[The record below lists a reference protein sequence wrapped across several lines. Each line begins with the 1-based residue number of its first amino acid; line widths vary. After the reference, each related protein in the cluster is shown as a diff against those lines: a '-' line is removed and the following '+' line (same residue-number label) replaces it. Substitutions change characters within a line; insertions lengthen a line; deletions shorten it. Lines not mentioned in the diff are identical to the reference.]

1 MNSATSEI
9 LSKKVSELGNL
20 PAMPSVLN
28 SLTEHF
34 SQDPSRIN
42 IHKVVELISYDKSL
56 AAQCLRMA
64 NSALFHR
71 YSEIQSVNDAVLAL
85 GLGRVRDIVYSCSLP
100 QLFVGSKQGMA
111 PATFW
116 RHALGVALV
125 SQHLGQRLA
134 VACQDKLYLTGLLHD
149 IGILV
154 NALLFPREFAGILLT
169 AETTEVPLCEAEQQV
184 LGFSHCESGRILAD
198 LWKLPASISTVVEFH
213 HTPPTEGD
221 DVELAAIIYLADL
234 LCRLRGLGYGY
245 YEAREFELG
254 SEPAWRTLAARY
266 PVAAQLDMARFT
278 FELDAYCVEVHAMVD
293 AILAGRPK

>member
-100 QLFVGSKQGMA
+100 QLFVGAKQGMA

-134 VACQDKLYLTGLLHD
+134 VACQDKLYLAGLLHD

-169 AETTEVPLCEAEQQV
+169 AETTEVPLCEVEQQV

-198 LWKLPASISTVVEFH
+198 IWKLPVSISTVVEFH
-213 HTPPTEGD
+213 HTPPSEGD
-221 DVELAAIIYLADL
+221 DVELAAIVYLADL

-245 YEAREFELG
+245 YEAREFDLG
-254 SEPAWRTLAARY
+254 SEPAWRALAQRY
-266 PVAAQLDMARFT
+266 PAAAQMDMARFT

>member
-1 MNSATSEI
+1 MNAGTSQI
-9 LSKKVSELGNL
+9 LSKKVNELGNL

-34 SQDPSRIN
+34 SQDPSRMN
-42 IHKVVELISYDKSL
+42 IRKVVELISYDKSL
-56 AAQCLRMA
+56 AAHCLRMA

-100 QLFVGSKQGMA
+100 QLFVGAKQGMA

-116 RHALGVALV
+116 RHALGTALI

-134 VACQDKLYLTGLLHD
+134 VACQDKLYLAGLLHD

-154 NALLFPREFAGILLT
+154 NALLFPREFAGILHT
-169 AETTEVPLCEAEQQV
+169 AETAEVPLCEVEQQE

-198 LWKLPASISTVVEFH
+198 IWKLPASISTVIEFH
-213 HTPPTEGD
+213 HTPPSEGD
-221 DVELAAIIYLADL
+221 DVELSAIVYLPTCFAACAVSATVTMRPANLTWVPNPPGEHSLRDTQSPH
-234 LCRLRGLGYGY
+234 RWTWRGLLSSWMPT
-245 YEAREFELG
+245 ASRCMR
-254 SEPAWRTLAARY
+254 W
-266 PVAAQLDMARFT
+266 
-278 FELDAYCVEVHAMVD
+278 
-293 AILAGRPK
+293 

>member
-1 MNSATSEI
+1 
-9 LSKKVSELGNL
+9 
-20 PAMPSVLN
+20 MPSVLN

-34 SQDPSRIN
+34 SQDPARIN
-42 IHKVVELISYDKSL
+42 IHRVVELISYDKSL

-71 YSEIQSVNDAVLAL
+71 YSEIHSVNDAVMAL

-100 QLFVGSKQGMA
+100 QLFIGNKQGMA

-116 RHALGVALV
+116 RHALGTALI

-134 VACQDKLYLTGLLHD
+134 VACQDKLYLAGLLHD

-154 NALLFPREFAGILLT
+154 NALLSPPEFAEILRT
-169 AETTEVPLCEAEQQV
+169 ASSSETPLCEVEQEV

-198 LWKLPASISTVVEFH
+198 IWKLPPSISAVIEFH
-213 HTPPTEGD
+213 HFPPTEGD
-221 DVELAAIIYLADL
+221 DVELTAIVYLADL

-245 YEAREFELG
+245 YEAREFDLG
-254 SEPAWRTLAARY
+254 SQAPWRTLAERY
-266 PVAAQLDMARFT
+266 PAAAQMDMARFT
-278 FELDAYCVEVHAMVD
+278 FELDAHCVEVQELVD
-293 AILAGRPK
+293 SILAGHGK